1 MVSLRRRVMN
11 FIEYYSKPFTTKVI
25 AENTSIDEFKVRK
38 TIAYLKSIDYVKSIS
53 KEDKY
58 TIYIKNTEYV
68 NKSEVN
74 VYGYNYQIMEKIY
87 NSLKFQPVSIREV
100 SLYSQVPKTTAL
112 KYIKAMWSLFYVN
125 KEDGIYQK
133 TEFRIN
139 YDLVGSKI
147 IEGEFDKMT
156 KKKNEKVLVGS
167 DGREYPTKILDKQI
181 VKRDRMVTKLLKKAK
196 DLNERIAKEKAKMVA
211 EIEDYLADTAEQ
223 YGENWKGNAELL
235 SFDGSAKIEV
245 KYKERIQFTEKL
257 QIAKQKIDDC
267 LIRWS
272 EDSNINLQAVIREAF
287 QVDKKGE
294 VAKGRILS
302 LRKYNIK
309 DKEWKLAM
317 DLINEAIE
325 VTSTKQYIAF
335 YEREDINKSFNLITL
350 NFSSIE

>member
-1 MVSLRRRVMN
+1 MVSG
-11 FIEYYSKPFTTKVI
+11 
-25 AENTSIDEFKVRK
+25 KVRGSSTK
-38 TIAYLKSIDYVKSIS
+38 RKSTSS
-53 KEDKY
+53 
-58 TIYIKNTEYV
+58 
-68 NKSEVN
+68 
-74 VYGYNYQIMEKIY
+74 
-87 NSLKFQPVSIREV
+87 NSV
-100 SLYSQVPKTTAL
+100 LYDAQ
-112 KYIKAMWSLFYVN
+112 
-125 KEDGIYQK
+125 
-133 TEFRIN
+133 
-139 YDLVGSKI
+139 
-147 IEGEFDKMT
+147 
-156 KKKNEKVLVGS
+156 
-167 DGREYPTKILDKQI
+167 GREYPTKILDKQI
-181 VKRDRMVTKLLKKAK
+181 VKRDKMVTKLLKKAK

-235 SFDGSAKIEV
+235 SFNGSAKIEV

-335 YEREDINKSFNLITL
+335 YEREDQNKSFNLITL

>member
-1 MVSLRRRVMN
+1 MN

-25 AENTSIDEFKVRK
+25 AENTLIDEHKVRK
-38 TIAYLKSIDYVKSIS
+38 TIAYLKSINYIKSIS

-58 TIYIKNTEYV
+58 AIYIKNPDYV
-68 NKSEVN
+68 NNSKTN
-74 VYGYNYQIMEKIY
+74 PYGYNYEVIRKIY
-87 NSLKFQPVSIREV
+87 NSIKSDPANVREISSI
-100 SLYSQVPKTTAL
+100 SKVPKTTVL
-112 KYIKAMWSLFYVN
+112 KYLNAMIELDYVKKRYKVYSRTN
-125 KEDGIYQK
+125 NTIY
-133 TEFRIN
+133 
-139 YDLVGSKI
+139 YDLVGRKMK
-147 IEGEFDKMT
+147 EGVVANMT
-156 KKKNEKVLVGS
+156 KKKGTERVLI
-167 DGREYPTKILDKQI
+167 DAQGREYPVKILDKQI
-181 VKRDRMVTKLLKKAK
+181 VKRDTLVTKLMKRAKA
-196 DLNERIAKEKAKMVA
+196 LNEKIAKEKAKMVA
-211 EIEDYLADTAEQ
+211 EIEGYLADTAEQ
-223 YGENWKGNAELL
+223 YGENWKGNAELV
-235 SFDGSAKIEV
+235 SFNGSEKIEV

-335 YEREDINKSFNLITL
+335 YEREGKDKSFNLITL